1 MENRRQKKNRIS
13 TLFRLA
19 VSMAFSVLLLSVSA
33 WAADLTLGNDEVSG
47 IDNAE
52 WIRFTGSVNNDYVA
66 TKGSVTIVGTEI
78 TISGTSLTI
87 ISAAEVKLVIQNNK
101 DFPILVGYTI
111 TQPVNNDGRLT
122 FEGGNSPLR
131 IEANGTSMITLKAGT
146 NWKNNI
152 NSTAKFKINEIIPAP
167 ILRTTTFTYG
177 SDADYNHGTY
187 KVAYGNRTQTISNGS
202 PVTYTNESNET
213 AYILTATPEEGYSL
227 AGWLSNKSGFLSA
240 DNPYTYT
247 EGTDGV
253 TIWPIFA
260 AEGVGLFY
268 VEGED
273 TTYYTYLDLAIQRAV
288 SSGNNKVVMLNSG
301 KAMDSLGRSEITIPS
316 GVTVLLPYATGKTT
330 VDTSTT
336 TDGIKST
343 LENANK
349 AFVTT
354 GSNTAI
360 EDPSSNKKL
369 EMVIP
374 SGMTIHVQGKFIV
387 GGTLRSNAYVAC
399 ATSGRHANVQL
410 EGVLDVQSGGIV
422 SSCGYILGS
431 GTLYAASGATLYQPF
446 TIMDFRGGGFTA
458 SVQYIES
465 DIQSGEKKISPFQRY
480 SMQNIQTK
488 VVMQSGAKMK
498 AYCDLYTQSILVIPE
513 RHNVTLIEMIGSQ
526 SSTACLI
533 KLADGATLTST
544 YDKAKYTTG
553 IPSVGKTTVTIAGGA
568 ELGNVTLSVDVA
580 GIKGDI
586 QTQEVAFPI
595 PYNYEFAL
603 NAQDGDTSTYTI
615 AKPISLLPGARIIVG
630 TGATLNVSGQFMVYD
645 GLYDHSGTVAR
656 DNDVTTAYKKTNG
669 GNYPKTVKMNGDSAN
684 STAALVVDGTLL
696 ITSGKFGGVVQTN
709 GTGTLIVD
717 RGVTTSCSTQVGMI
731 GTAKLKNIIT
741 YKHAGATVR
750 TLDAQVFDPASGTKV
765 TMKPGYTY
773 YGKEA
778 ANTLSSYTYDLYTS
792 SASPTTSESHNETDW
807 SAPVEGAWWNYRIPV
822 TLIDSTYGEILDS
835 PDAYAY
841 FADGAS
847 IEGTE
852 YYLDAA
858 LTQKTGVITGNGT
871 KSTTTRLYKQES
883 AGALLVNGARTG
895 AYLTL
900 QGAADAYCDLKD
912 KTNAYVKL
920 LKDFPSTEKATI
932 QCTSYLD
939 MNGHTAS
946 VTLSDGVILYGMD
959 SSVTDYTSTP
969 KGKLTCSGGT
979 VSTITENSPTGE
991 YYVAIPNKDKSV
1003 SFHRFNI
1010 SVTGYRFELTTGD
1023 TPKCAL
1029 FFIGKFQ
1036 GDAEAKNHLTKLGFT
1051 LKDKKGNQLGEANYE
1066 FTAGTV
1072 FPPMPNEGEASDS
1085 KVVCSGDAYLF
1096 EAYLMRSFKKDK
1108 PNDYTEQIDA
1118 TAQATFNNGGT
1129 QDSEPKQWSFED
1141 AWTNP
1146 GELDETQQAIL
1157 DKFLKEL
1164 GITKQAE

>member
-1 MENRRQKKNRIS
+1 MDTAQI
-13 TLFRLA
+13 
-19 VSMAFSVLLLSVSA
+19 
-33 WAADLTLGNDEVSG
+33 DL
-47 IDNAE
+47 
-52 WIRFTGSVNNDYVA
+52 SVNNLLSSAVD
-66 TKGSVTIVGTEI
+66 VTYEVTTSPSNG
-78 TISGTSLTI
+78 SLTP
-87 ISAAEVKLVIQNNK
+87 STTPNTL
-101 DFPILVGYTI
+101 TI
-111 TQPVNNDGRLT
+111 A
-122 FEGGNSPLR
+122 GNSSQTIR
-131 IEANGTSMITLKAGT
+131 LKAGGWGKSATAVITIT
-146 NWKNNI
+146 NIK
-152 NSTAKFKINEIIPAP
+152 AAP
-167 ILRTTTFTYG
+167 VTRNTTFTYS
-177 SDADYNHGTY
+177 SDAAYNHGTY
-187 KVAYGNRTQTISNGS
+187 EVKYGNETRSIVNGS
-202 PVTYTNESNET
+202 PKTYYESNKTPYE
-213 AYILTATPEEGYSL
+213 LTATPEDGYSL
-227 AGWLSNKSGFLSA
+227 AGWLSDKDGFLSG
-240 DNPYTYT
+240 DNPYSYTLGT
-247 EGTDGV
+247 EGA

-273 TTYYTYLDLAIQRAV
+273 TTYYTYLDQAIQRAESL
-288 SSGNNKVVMLNSG
+288 SSHKVVMLNSG
-301 KAMDSLGRSEITIPS
+301 KALDSLGRSEITIPS

-458 SVQYIES
+458 SVKYITN
-465 DIQSGEKKISPFQRY
+465 QSGETTISPFQRY

-488 VVMQSGAKMK
+488 VVMQSGAKMR

-513 RHNVTLIEMIGSQ
+513 RHNVTLIEMIGSK
-526 SSTACLI
+526 SSKECLI

-544 YDKAKYTTG
+544 YDKAKYATG
-553 IPSVGKTTVTIAGGA
+553 IPSVGKTTVTIVGGA
-568 ELGNVTLSVDVA
+568 ELDKITLAVKVA
-580 GIKGDI
+580 WIDGSI
-586 QTQEVAFPI
+586 QTDQVAFPI

-603 NAQDGDTSTYTI
+603 NAPDGGTSTYTI

-630 TGATLNVSGQFMVYD
+630 KGATLNVSGQFMVYD

-656 DNDVTTAYKKTNG
+656 DNDVTATYTKTNG

-684 STAALVVDGTLL
+684 STAALVVDGTLH

-709 GTGTLIVD
+709 GTGTLIMD
-717 RGVTTSCSTQVGMI
+717 SGVTTSCATQVGMI
-731 GTAKLKNIIT
+731 GSASLEGVLT

-773 YGKEA
+773 HGTKA
-778 ANTLSSYTYDLYTS
+778 ANTLSSYTYQLYTS
-792 SASPTTSESHNETDW
+792 SASPTTSEPHTETNLN
-807 SAPVEGAWWNYRIPV
+807 APVEGAWWNYQIPV
-822 TLIDSTYGEILDS
+822 KLIDPTYGEILDS
-835 PDAYAY
+835 PDADAY

-847 IEGTE
+847 IDSTE

-858 LTQKTGVITGNGT
+858 LTQKTGVITGDGKNP
-871 KSTTTRLYKQES
+871 STTQLYKHGS
-883 AGALLVNGARTG
+883 AGALLVNGAKTG

-900 QGAADAYCDLKD
+900 QGAANAYYNLEDR
-912 KTNAYVKL
+912 TNAYVKL

-946 VTLSDGVILYGMD
+946 VTLNDGVILYGMD

-969 KGKLTCSGGT
+969 KGKLTCSGET
-979 VSTITENSPTGE
+979 VSTITESSPTGE
-991 YYVAIPNKDKSV
+991 YYVAIPNEDKSV

-1051 LKDKKGNQLGEANYE
+1051 LKDKKGNQLGEANYK